1 MIFRLFYI
9 FLSVTFSV
17 YSQNQVESISYD
29 YFLELS
35 KSDNFKII
43 DVRTPEEFNENRLF
57 DSSNFNFYDSDF
69 LERFK
74 VFNLPD
80 NLLIYCR
87 SGRRSLIASKML
99 IEMGFENIF
108 DLKGGVLYLDDSILD
123 FTTLK
128 N

>member
-9 FLSVTFSV
+9 FLSITFSV

-74 VFNLPD
+74 VFNLSD

-99 IEMGFENIF
+99 NEMGFENIF